1 MQDPFIVG
9 ITGGS
14 ASGKTL
20 FLKKLMEKLG
30 EDNLCLI
37 SQDNYYFDR
46 DKQPVDE
53 KGVKNF
59 DLPDS
64 IDFKDFVT
72 DIEQLK
78 SGKEVVRKEYT
89 FNNPNA
95 PVNMLTFSPAPI
107 LLVEGLFVFY
117 VPEVAELLDLKIFI
131 DAKEHIKLKRRIVR
145 DNEERGYDLD
155 DVLYRYEHHVSPTYF
170 KYIEPYKDSADIII
184 PNNQDFDMAL
194 EVISNF
200 LLKRVNA

>member
-1 MQDPFIVG
+1 MGIGPVPAVG
-9 ITGGS
+9 
-14 ASGKTL
+14 
-20 FLKKLMEKLG
+20 KLMEKLG

-89 FNNPNA
+89 FNN
-95 PVNMLTFSPAPI
+95 
-107 LLVEGLFVFY
+107 
-117 VPEVAELLDLKIFI
+117 
-131 DAKEHIKLKRRIVR
+131 
-145 DNEERGYDLD
+145 
-155 DVLYRYEHHVSPTYF
+155 VLA
-170 KYIEPYKDSADIII
+170 SAD
-184 PNNQDFDMAL
+184 DMSA
-194 EVISNF
+194 
-200 LLKRVNA
+200 